1 MVDCRVEISLEAIK
15 KYMEK
20 NHYIS
25 LYFSPQWTSQ
35 GEIKKGYVGTKY
47 WDMGRSR
54 MTEQENVKKIDAK
67 FIKQEYPKEN
77 ITNCGAKSETE
88 FGGWCSNCNSKNLE
102 VWLEGL
108 HYTCSECPKCHK
120 VRDIKYHDVPSGEAE
135 RLRRLAKQ
143 N

>member
-47 WDMGRSR
+47 WDMGR
-54 MTEQENVKKIDAK
+54 TEQENVKKIDAK